1 MSPLEFLHLNE
12 HRKIP
17 LRDETERRMFTN
29 AHDRFAT
36 ACGLALQGLGLVP
49 FCIDM
54 LPQKKQ
60 GVFERIKNAFSRK
73 RPVAAWG
80 IDIGNSCMKAV
91 KVAFDADSVPVVEHC
106 YLCHYHFEAL
116 KSSEESG
123 ADIRETKIMEALA
136 EPMNPFQRDEPPVGK
151 ELDVPTKRKLA
162 VQGFLHKYEYQG
174 EVIGV
179 GYPSQ
184 DLICANVAIPADTP
198 QIAEAA
204 IPFEFKHHLP
214 YDEDKFLP
222 NYIFLG
228 SAEGDEGVTKQCFH
242 LFSTKMS
249 TMQDTLDL
257 LGEHGIMPDM
267 MTTNHLANLNYATF
281 LLMSPPVAQTPE
293 EQAAAEEKEF
303 EPPDIESILICDMGA
318 SGMDLIFYGLKELSH
333 FYIPIGG
340 DWFTQEIAT
349 ALEIPLPRAEGYK
362 RDPLASGHG
371 QEIVEA
377 LKPLVKKLANEITLR
392 LEHFRKGGGKL
403 DKVIVLGGGFQLRGF
418 AAYFRS
424 VLEVL
429 WKQKT

>member
-1 MSPLEFLHLNE
+1 MPPFTFLHLNE
-12 HRKIP
+12 HRTIP
-17 LRDETERRMFTN
+17 LRDETERRIYTYSQ
-29 AHDRFAT
+29 DRFAT

-49 FCIDM
+49 FNVDM
-54 LPQKKQ
+54 LPQQKQ
-60 GVFERIKNAFSRK
+60 GLFARLKNAFSRK
-73 RPVAAWG
+73 RIVAAWG
-80 IDIGNSCMKAV
+80 MDIGNSCMKAV
-91 KVAFDADSVPVVEHC
+91 KVSLAADGVPVVEHC
-106 YLCHYHFEAL
+106 YQCHYHFEPL
-116 KSSEESG
+116 KQQQ
-123 ADIRETKIMEALA
+123 ATDLPETKIMETLA
-136 EPMNPFQRDEPPVGK
+136 KPVNPFARDEPDFETK
-151 ELDVPTKRKLA
+151 ELDVPEKRKLA
-162 VQGFLHKYEYQG
+162 VKGFLHKYEYQG
-174 EVIGV
+174 EVICV
-179 GYPSQ
+179 GYPSR

-198 QIAEAA
+198 QVAEAA

-228 SAEGDEGVTKQCFH
+228 STAGDENVMKQCFH

-257 LGEHGIMPDM
+257 LAEYGIMPNM

-293 EQAAAEEKEF
+293 EQVAMEGNEF

-318 SGMDLIFYGLKELSH
+318 SGMDLIFYDLKELSH

-340 DWFTQEIAT
+340 DRFTQEIAT
-349 ALEIPLPRAEGYK
+349 ALNIPLPRAEGYK

-371 QEIVEA
+371 QEIVDA

-392 LEHFRKGGGKL
+392 LERFRKNGGKL

-424 VLEVL
+424 VLEAL

>member
-1 MSPLEFLHLNE
+1 MSPFAFLHLNE
-12 HRKIP
+12 HRTIP

-49 FCIDM
+49 FSVDM

-60 GVFERIKNAFSRK
+60 GFFERMKNAFSRK
-73 RPVAAWG
+73 RPVAAWRM
-80 IDIGNSCMKAV
+80 DIGNSCMKAV
-91 KVAFDADSVPVVEHC
+91 KVILDADGVPVVEHC
-106 YLCHYHFEAL
+106 YLCHYHFDSV
-116 KSSEESG
+116 KSSEESSVNNF
-123 ADIRETKIMEALA
+123 ETKIVEALA
-136 EPMNPFQRDEPPVGK
+136 EPMNPFQRDEPSVRM

-198 QIAEAA
+198 QIAETA

-214 YDEDKFLP
+214 YEEDRFLP

-228 SAEGDEGVTKQCFH
+228 SVDENDDVTKQCFH
-242 LFSTKMS
+242 LFSTKILA
-249 TMQDTLDL
+249 MQDTLDL
-257 LGEHGIMPDM
+257 LGEHGIVPDM

-281 LLMSPPVAQTPE
+281 LLMSPPVVPTPE
-293 EQAAAEEKEF
+293 EQAAVEEKEF
-303 EPPDIESILICDMGA
+303 EPPDVESILICDMGA
-318 SGMDLIFYGLKELSH
+318 SGMDLIFYDLRELSH

-340 DWFTQEIAT
+340 DRFTQEIAT
-349 ALEIPLPRAEGYK
+349 SLQIPWPRAEGYK

-371 QEIVEA
+371 QEIVES

-392 LEHFRKGGGKL
+392 LERFRKGGGKL

-424 VLEVL
+424 VLEML
-429 WKQKT
+429 WKQNK